1 MVALL
6 ADEEKLK
13 NERARFMLTRKRF
26 MQNGSSGISS
36 DGRRT
41 GSRHRAIDAAGP
53 VGKIRG
59 GIADLVSV

>member
-41 GSRHRAIDAAGP
+41 GSRHRAIDAGP
-53 VGKIRG
+53 VGKVERD
-59 GIADLVSV
+59 GIANLVSI